1 MRRLSERL
9 PVVLLG
15 LATVFGAVGVT
26 EAWRAARSNQSAAQS
41 LLRDYGSFAAWTF
54 SDRAVKLLD
63 ETVHHTFYP
72 LWNGRRAHSERPDP
86 FGSAVA
92 FRTHV
97 LRDPCGCGVVF
108 PAAFHFR
115 LPLVS
120 GKAEFAGKAPAPRTA
135 DAISNAILADA
146 PRLLESQQRERFAT
160 LSAGGET
167 VVYTVHRRLDGS
179 HTAYGFSL
187 DAETVTARVAGVM
200 SSCSLLPPVLMNGR
214 ENEKL
219 LALALIGPD
228 GKALFESGMPDLAL
242 AGVQELEA
250 RFGGMYVRA
259 SVLPE
264 VAADLIIGG
273 LPGSR
278 LPLMIGVF
286 VLAVLLAGVAVVQLR
301 RAQDLARLRSDFVA
315 GVSHELRTPLAQI
328 RIYTDT
334 LALGRAE
341 AEDRRAWSVDG
352 LRREATRLEHLVDNI
367 LQFAR
372 TAHQPNNGAAPLIE
386 LVDVVEQATDA
397 YRPLAARRAILEVE
411 TTAESIAVRIA
422 ADAMRQILGNLLDNA
437 VKYGPRDQTIRVRVS
452 RAGPIVAVSVEDQGP
467 GVPVS
472 ERELV
477 WEMYRRGARAMANQV
492 GGSGIGLAVVR
503 RIALAHG
510 GRTRIEDAPGGGARV
525 IVELPIE
532 RVAMPTVEETAD
544 DRLVAAGAAD

>member
-26 EAWRAARSNQSAAQS
+26 EAWRAARSNHSAAQS

-63 ETVHHTFYP
+63 ESVHHTFYP
-72 LWNGRRAHSERPDP
+72 LWNTRRAMADRSDP
-86 FGSAVA
+86 FGSAAA
-92 FRTHV
+92 FRTH
-97 LRDPCGCGVVF
+97 
-108 PAAFHFR
+108 
-115 LPLVS
+115 
-120 GKAEFAGKAPAPRTA
+120 AEFVGGVPAPGTKN
-135 DAISNAILADA
+135 AISHAVRADA
-146 PRLLESQQRERFAT
+146 PRLLDQQRERFAT
-160 LSAGGET
+160 LSAGGAT
-167 VVYTVHRRLDGS
+167 VVYTIHRKFDGEY
-179 HTAYGFSL
+179 TAYGFSL
-187 DAETVTARVAGVM
+187 DAPALTKRVAAVM
-200 SSCSLLPPVLMNGR
+200 TSCSLLPPVLMNGR

-219 LALALIGPD
+219 LALALIAPD
-228 GKALFESGMPDLAL
+228 GEPLFEFGSPDLAL

-286 VLAVLLAGVAVVQLR
+286 VLAVLLAGVAIFQLR

-334 LALGRAE
+334 LVMGRAD

-352 LRREATRLEHLVDNI
+352 LRRETTRLEHLVDNI
-367 LQFAR
+367 LQVAR
-372 TAHQPNNGAAPLIE
+372 ITHQPNGGAAPLIDLTE
-386 LVDVVEQATDA
+386 AVEQAADA
-397 YRPLAARRAILEVE
+397 YRPLAARRAVIEVE
-411 TTAESIAVRIA
+411 TTPYAIAVRIA
-422 ADAMRQILGNLLDNA
+422 PDALRQILGNLLDNA
-437 VKYGPRDQTIRVRVS
+437 VKYGPRDQTIRIRVAH
-452 RAGPIVAVSVEDQGP
+452 AGSFVKVAVEDQGP

-477 WEMYRRGARAMANQV
+477 WEMYRRGVRAMESEV

-510 GRTRIEDAPGGGARV
+510 GRTRIENAAGGGARV
-525 IVELPIE
+525 VVELPIE
-532 RVAMPTVEETAD
+532 RISSMTEEPVQDVLVTV
-544 DRLVAAGAAD
+544 GAAD